1 MAFKGLRGLRP
12 GSDDSKAGTPSA
24 EAQSSFLDAG
34 WLALALLLLK
44 PALHVTGLLV
54 CSALSRIL
62 AKKEEDLMRFRDERE
77 GDEGDAGWRP
87 IDAAARTVNGLMRYM
102 AIWTG
107 KIPSHTLRM
116 LIYRKVFMLEAE
128 RNVVIHW
135 GAEIRAAYNIRIG
148 EGSIIGDEA
157 KLDGRRGIE
166 IGRCVNLSTGV
177 WIWTLE
183 HDPQSPGFSCRG
195 RGGRVVV
202 DDRAWLSAGTIV
214 LSGTTVGEGAVTAAG
229 SVVTE
234 DLEPYSINAGVPARK
249 VGERNRNLTYVFD
262 GSHQPFL

>member
-1 MAFKGLRGLRP
+1 MAFKGLSRLRP
-12 GSDDSKAGTPSA
+12 GANDSEAGTTSA
-24 EAQSSFLDAG
+24 EARASYLSAG
-34 WLALALLLLK
+34 RVALALLLLR
-44 PALHVTGLLV
+44 PALHAIGLLA

-62 AKKEEDLMRFRDERE
+62 DKKEEDLMRFRDERE
-77 GDEGDAGWRP
+77 GEEEDAGWRP
-87 IDAAARTVNGLMRYM
+87 IGVAARTVNGLMRYM

-107 KIPSHTLRM
+107 RIPSHTIRM
-116 LIYRKVFMLEAE
+116 LIYRKVFLLKAE
-128 RNVVIHW
+128 RNVVIHG
-135 GAEIRAAYNIRIG
+135 GAEIRSAYNIMIG

-166 IGRCVNLSTGV
+166 IGRYVNLSTGI

-183 HDPQSPGFSCRG
+183 HDPQSPSFSCRG
-195 RGGRVVV
+195 RGGRVTVN
-202 DDRAWLSAGTIV
+202 DRAWLSAGTIV

-249 VGERNRNLTYVFD
+249 VGERSRNLTYVFD